1 MPLVDIEWVGCGG
14 GHSDASGRHLAP
26 NREGDKW
33 HCHYSLILATKLE
46 K

>member
-1 MPLVDIEWVGCGG
+1 MSEAVGG

-26 NREGDKW
+26 NGEGDKFKW
-33 HCHYSLILATKLE
+33 YCHYSLILATKLE